1 MVKTTLALLF
11 LYTLF
16 MAAATAPSLSSA
28 AVMRTGI
35 SSPVLAE
42 FKSGDSSDSKGRITP
57 SSAHKGTFKNA
68 LHQLFVWLYLNSPNC
83 STQERY
89 SEGRKKPQCAPHY
102 SEDSNTEIMTIPG
115 FSVCKK
121 SLRLRRFRWTMMRK
135 ATASSTRM
143 ITLTERHSK
152 YIFLSLLLCKS
163 SISAFHTL
171 CRTSYSQGANDSN

>member
-16 MAAATAPSLSSA
+16 MAATTAPSLSSA

-57 SSAHKGTFKNA
+57 SSAQKGTFKNA

-83 STQERY
+83 STQEKA
-89 SEGRKKPQCAPHY
+89 EKKPQCAPHY

-152 YIFLSLLLCKS
+152 YIVLSLLLCKF

-171 CRTSYSQGANDSN
+171 CRTSYS